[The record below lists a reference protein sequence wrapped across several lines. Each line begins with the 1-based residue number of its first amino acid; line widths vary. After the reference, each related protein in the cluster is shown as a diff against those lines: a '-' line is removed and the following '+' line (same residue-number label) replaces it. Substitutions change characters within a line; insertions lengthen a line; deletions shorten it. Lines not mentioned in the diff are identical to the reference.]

1 MSGRV
6 LPFPGRP
13 ERALPRAKVTKAG
26 FRQEDLRWIL
36 SCACGWN
43 QIEHSAAEASR
54 AKREHDAQHRAAEA
68 AHSAGKGR
76 PSGDGVA

>member
-6 LPFPGRP
+6 LQFPDRP

-43 QIEHSAAEASR
+43 QIEHTAADASR
-54 AKREHDAQHRAAEA
+54 AKREHDARHRAAET
-68 AHSAGKGR
+68 AHPAGRALPKG
-76 PSGDGVA
+76 GGVA